1 MADKTFPPST
11 LFHYPILL
19 LLSDGQEHAR
29 SEMVQFEI
37 EKLAISDEDQK
48 IVTPGKN
55 GKEGANKVSSWT
67 SYAIADLS
75 KAEYIAHNSNGY
87 VITESGR
94 AFFEKHKEGFKAN
107 DLVASKAYRKY
118 KNKGE
123 FSKSKKKKSATVPK
137 PSYSNNSQIAP
148 SSSPNTTKPAEE
160 GVVYILTN
168 PAFKTFY
175 IKIGFTTN
183 INDRLKELYNT
194 SVPLPFKVYALL
206 KTTKYKQAEKM
217 IHSAFKASR
226 IGNDRE
232 FFMLKPE
239 EALEQMK
246 VVAEGLDAIVIIYD
260 DNGNEKKI
268 IDYSK

>member
-94 AFFEKHKEGFKAN
+94 AFV
-107 DLVASKAYRKY
+107 LVM
-118 KNKGE
+118 
-123 FSKSKKKKSATVPK
+123 
-137 PSYSNNSQIAP
+137 
-148 SSSPNTTKPAEE
+148 
-160 GVVYILTN
+160 
-168 PAFKTFY
+168 
-175 IKIGFTTN
+175 
-183 INDRLKELYNT
+183 NDR
-194 SVPLPFKVYALL
+194 
-206 KTTKYKQAEKM
+206 
-217 IHSAFKASR
+217 
-226 IGNDRE
+226 
-232 FFMLKPE
+232 
-239 EALEQMK
+239 
-246 VVAEGLDAIVIIYD
+246 
-260 DNGNEKKI
+260 
-268 IDYSK
+268 